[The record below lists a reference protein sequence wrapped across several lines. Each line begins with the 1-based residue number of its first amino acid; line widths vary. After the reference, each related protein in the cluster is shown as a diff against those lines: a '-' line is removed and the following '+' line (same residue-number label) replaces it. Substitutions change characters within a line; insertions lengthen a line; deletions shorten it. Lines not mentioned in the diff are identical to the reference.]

1 MACTHPEEERLS
13 VYEGTAHPR
22 PDRRIC
28 ALCGALIY
36 EALAPAS
43 ANPFA
48 VASPRP

>member
-36 EALAPAS
+36 EPAGVAALTLAP
-43 ANPFA
+43 
-48 VASPRP
+48 VRP